1 MKKPVDPRKSIPAPR
16 KFLSKL
22 KATSAE
28 CNGELTVNHI
38 LNSIKSLPDNLDL
51 NSVYVELSQKTI
63 WTNNS
68 TIKFKW
74 EEQIPNPNYDLEIKA
89 YNDLYEQFVIDIKA
103 YNEYERKKI
112 SKEKEDLAD
121 EIARLRQL
129 LADKEAELASKNDNS

>member
-22 KATSAE
+22 NGTSAV

-51 NSVYVELSQKTI
+51 NSVYVEVSQKTI

-74 EEQIPNPNYDLEIKA
+74 EEQVPNPNYDLEIKA

-112 SKEKEDLAD
+112 SREKEDLVD
-121 EIARLRQL
+121 EIARLRQRL
-129 LADKEAELASKNDNS
+129 VDKEAELASKNDNS